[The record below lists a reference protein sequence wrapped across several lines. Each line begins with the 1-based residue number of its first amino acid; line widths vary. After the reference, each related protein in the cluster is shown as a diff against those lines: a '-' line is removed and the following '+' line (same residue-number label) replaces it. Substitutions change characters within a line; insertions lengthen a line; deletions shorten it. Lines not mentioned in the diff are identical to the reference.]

1 MIVITGPGRSGTTFL
16 AMLYRELGF
25 DPGGRWN
32 APVNAGMEA
41 KRFSEINNELSAA
54 LGTVG
59 APRQGPRSM
68 RSLNRVSA
76 FSAGHLPA
84 PVHARVDG
92 VLGSLRY
99 HRKTADLMD
108 WSRLDAVVDQ
118 YGASMRELAASTPVV
133 KDPRFCWTLHA
144 WLASGAS
151 IDSVV
156 LAIRPL
162 DAMAESRVR
171 AGMIPDRARSW
182 AMNNFAYGIG
192 LAMAATAE
200 YRVPVEVLRFPD
212 FLEQSRALYDRLPLP
227 EERSWSEFS
236 AAFAKLHDVSLV
248 HDVR

>member
-1 MIVITGPGRSGTTFL
+1 VIVITGPGRSGTTFL

-32 APVNAGMEA
+32 PLVNAGMEA
-41 KRFSEINNELSAA
+41 KQFSAFNNELAAA

-59 APRQGPRSM
+59 SPQKGT
-68 RSLNRVSA
+68 RSLLSLKRVSA
-76 FSAGHLPA
+76 FSAGRFPA
-84 PVHARVDG
+84 LVHARVDS

-99 HRKTADLMD
+99 HRNAADVMD
-108 WSRLDAVVDQ
+108 WTKLDAVVDR
-118 YGASMRELAASTPVV
+118 YGEAMRELSASTQVV

-151 IDSVV
+151 IDSLV

-162 DAMAESRVR
+162 EAMAESRVR
-171 AGMIPDRARSW
+171 AGMIPVWARTW

-192 LAMAATAE
+192 LAMAATNE

-212 FLEQSRALYDRLPLP
+212 FLDQPRELYDRLPLP
-227 EERSWSEFS
+227 EERSWSDFS
-236 AAFAKLHDVSLV
+236 EAFAKCRDPSLV
-248 HDVR
+248 HDWR